1 MFGLP
6 ADCFAEGKLDTCFL
20 KTLHI
25 SVQPVFYSFVL
36 LLILLLKGFKNFLML
51 LPSTN
56 DKNDSLTN
64 GMQTFFLFYNQTIA
78 KLMFIMH
85 IKRVL

>member
-25 SVQPVFYSFVL
+25 SVQPALSFCFV
-36 LLILLLKGFKNFLML
+36 INIVIERFL

-56 DKNDSLTN
+56 DKNESLTN
-64 GMQTFFLFYNQTIA
+64 GMQTFFFCFTI
-78 KLMFIMH
+78 KQLQN
-85 IKRVL
+85 

>member
-20 KTLHI
+20 DFTHFCAT
-25 SVQPVFYSFVL
+25 SFYPFVL

-85 IKRVL
+85 KRVL

>member
-6 ADCFAEGKLDTCFL
+6 ADCFGEGKLDTCFL
-20 KTLHI
+20 KTFTDFCAT
-25 SVQPVFYSFVL
+25 SFYPFVL

-64 GMQTFFLFYNQTIA
+64 GMHTFFLFYNQTIA
-78 KLMFIMH
+78 KVMFI
-85 IKRVL
+85 ISCI

>member
-6 ADCFAEGKLDTCFL
+6 ADCFEEGKLDTCFL

-25 SVQPVFYSFVL
+25 SVQPVFILVL

-51 LPSTN
+51 LPSIN
-56 DKNDSLTN
+56 DKKCLID
-64 GMQTFFLFYNQTIA
+64 
-78 KLMFIMH
+78 
-85 IKRVL
+85 

>member
-25 SVQPVFYSFVL
+25 SVQPDFIL
-36 LLILLLKGFKNFLML
+36 LFCYFKILLLKGFKNFLML
-51 LPSTN
+51 VPSTN
-56 DKNDSLTN
+56 DKND
-64 GMQTFFLFYNQTIA
+64 
-78 KLMFIMH
+78 
-85 IKRVL
+85 

>member
-25 SVQPVFYSFVL
+25 SVQPVF
-36 LLILLLKGFKNFLML
+36 ILLF
-51 LPSTN
+51 S
-56 DKNDSLTN
+56 
-64 GMQTFFLFYNQTIA
+64 Y
-78 KLMFIMH
+78 
-85 IKRVL
+85 

>member
-25 SVQPVFYSFVL
+25 SVQPVFYPFVL
-36 LLILLLKGFKNFLML
+36 LLLLLLKGFKNFLML
-51 LPSTN
+51 VPSTN
-56 DKNDSLTN
+56 DKND
-64 GMQTFFLFYNQTIA
+64 
-78 KLMFIMH
+78 
-85 IKRVL
+85 

>member
-6 ADCFAEGKLDTCFL
+6 AADCFAEGKLDTCFL

-25 SVQPVFYSFVL
+25 SVQPFPFVL
-36 LLILLLKGFKNFLML
+36 LLILLLKGFKDFLML

-56 DKNDSLTN
+56 DK
-64 GMQTFFLFYNQTIA
+64 
-78 KLMFIMH
+78 K
-85 IKRVL
+85 